1 MTGDKVVGKVNRE
14 KQLAKNT
21 VILSIGTLSSK
32 IFTFLLLPLYTTA
45 LSTEDYGNV
54 DVLQTVINLLVP
66 VITLQLSGAV
76 FRFLIGE
83 KEENGKEEVI
93 STSFAVVLINVLIFC
108 IAAIVVSQF
117 YSIQYFKLFLFSF
130 AASALYLMAQSVARG
145 FGHNV
150 TYSICSFLLVIVS
163 LVINIVLIV
172 GCGFKGESILIAL
185 GVSNLV
191 AALFIL
197 FKERIWNFISL
208 SRIKISRLKSLLSYS
223 LPLIPNAISWW
234 IANTSDRLLILFFLG
249 SSSNGIYAAANKI
262 PTIYTTIYNVF
273 NLAWTESVARCID
286 DDDKEK
292 FINGM
297 LEKSYR
303 FFGCLCLGIICC
315 MSIFFNWLIGKE
327 YAGSYNHIYI
337 LMVAI
342 FINSLCAMYGGIFTG
357 YKQSKIIG
365 TTTMLGAAFNFV
377 INLVAIRY
385 IGLYAAS
392 ISTLVSY
399 LIIMLMRI
407 YYANKLIKL
416 SFPKKYFFRMFLVGV
431 LVTYGYFKASLYVNV
446 AILVI
451 VSIWSFMENKNII
464 LGFLTEALKKVRR

>member
-1 MTGDKVVGKVNRE
+1 MGKVNRE

-21 VILSIGTLSSK
+21 LILSIGTLSSK

-45 LSTEDYGNV
+45 LTTEDYGNV
-54 DVLQTVINLLVP
+54 DVLQTIISLLVP

-83 KEENGKEEVI
+83 KEQEGKEEVI
-93 STSFAVVLINVLIFC
+93 STSFAIVLIN
-108 IAAIVVSQF
+108 IVVFCLIAIIVSRF
-117 YSIQYFKLFLFSF
+117 YSIQYFRLFLFSF
-130 AASALYLMAQSVARG
+130 TASALYLMAQSVARG

-150 TYSICSFLLVIVS
+150 TYSICSFLLVIIS
-163 LVINIVLIV
+163 LIINIVLIV
-172 GCGFKGESILIAL
+172 GLGFKGESILIAL

-191 AALFIL
+191 AAIFIML
-197 FKERIWNFISL
+197 KEQIWRFLAFSK
-208 SRIKISRLKSLLSYS
+208 IKVARLKEMLAYS

-273 NLAWTESVARCID
+273 NLAWTESVARSID

-297 LEKSYR
+297 LEKSYK

-315 MSIFFNWLIGKE
+315 MSVFFNWLIGKE
-327 YAGSYNHIYI
+327 YSSAYNHIYI
-337 LMVAI
+337 LMIAI

-365 TTTMLGAAFNFV
+365 TTTMLGAAANFV
-377 INLVAIRY
+377 INLVAIRF

-399 LIIMLMRI
+399 LIIMAVRA
-407 YYANKLIKL
+407 YYANKLVKL
-416 SFPKKYFFRMFLVGV
+416 SFPKMYFVRMILIGIVV
-431 LVTYGYFKASLYVNV
+431 SYGYFKASTSVNIG
-446 AILVI
+446 ILAM
-451 VSIWSFMENKNII
+451 VSVWAFVENKSLII
-464 LGFLTEALKKVRR
+464 GFLTEALKKVRKSR

>member
-1 MTGDKVVGKVNRE
+1 MGKVNRE

-21 VILSIGTLSSK
+21 LILSIGTLSSK

-45 LSTEDYGNV
+45 LTTQDYGNV
-54 DVLQTVINLLVP
+54 DVLQTIISLLVP

-83 KEENGKEEVI
+83 KEQEGKEEVI
-93 STSFAVVLINVLIFC
+93 STSFAIVLIN
-108 IAAIVVSQF
+108 IVVFCLIAIIVSRF
-117 YSIQYFKLFLFSF
+117 YSIQYFRLFLFSF
-130 AASALYLMAQSVARG
+130 TASALYLMAQSVARG

-150 TYSICSFLLVIVS
+150 TYSICSFLLVIIS
-163 LVINIVLIV
+163 LIINSVLIV
-172 GCGFKGESILIAL
+172 GLGFKGESILIAL

-191 AALFIL
+191 AAIFIML
-197 FKERIWNFISL
+197 KEQIWRFLAFSK
-208 SRIKISRLKSLLSYS
+208 IKVARLKEMLAYS

-273 NLAWTESVARCID
+273 NLAWTESVARSID

-297 LEKSYR
+297 LEKSYK

-315 MSIFFNWLIGKE
+315 MSVFFNWLIGKE
-327 YAGSYNHIYI
+327 YSSAYNHIYI
-337 LMVAI
+337 LMIAI

-365 TTTMLGAAFNFV
+365 TTTMLGAAANFV
-377 INLVAIRY
+377 IHLVAIRF

-399 LIIMLMRI
+399 LIIMAVRA
-407 YYANKLIKL
+407 YYANKLVKL
-416 SFPKKYFFRMFLVGV
+416 SFPKMYFVRMILIGIVV
-431 LVTYGYFKASLYVNV
+431 SYGYFKASISVNIG
-446 AILVI
+446 ILAM
-451 VSIWSFMENKNII
+451 VSVWAFVENKSLII
-464 LGFLTEALKKVRR
+464 GFLTEALKKVRKSR

>member
-1 MTGDKVVGKVNRE
+1 MGKVNRE

-21 VILSIGTLSSK
+21 LILSIGTLSSK

-45 LSTEDYGNV
+45 LTTEDYGNV
-54 DVLQTVINLLVP
+54 DVLQTIISLLVP

-83 KEENGKEEVI
+83 KEQEGKEEVI
-93 STSFAVVLINVLIFC
+93 STSFAIVLIN
-108 IAAIVVSQF
+108 IVVFCLIAIIVSRF
-117 YSIQYFKLFLFSF
+117 YSIQYFRLFLFSF
-130 AASALYLMAQSVARG
+130 TASALYLMAQSVARG

-150 TYSICSFLLVIVS
+150 TYSICSFLLVIIS
-163 LVINIVLIV
+163 LIINIVLIV
-172 GCGFKGESILIAL
+172 GLGFKGESILIAL

-191 AALFIL
+191 AAIFIML
-197 FKERIWNFISL
+197 KEQIWRFLAFSK
-208 SRIKISRLKSLLSYS
+208 IKVARLKEMLAYS

-273 NLAWTESVARCID
+273 NLAWTESVARSID

-297 LEKSYR
+297 LEKSYK

-315 MSIFFNWLIGKE
+315 MSVFFDWLIGKE
-327 YAGSYNHIYI
+327 YSSAYNHIYI
-337 LMVAI
+337 LMIAI

-365 TTTMLGAAFNFV
+365 TTTMLGAAANFV
-377 INLVAIRY
+377 INLVAIRF

-399 LIIMLMRI
+399 LIIMAVRA
-407 YYANKLIKL
+407 YYANKLVKL
-416 SFPKKYFFRMFLVGV
+416 SFPKMYFVRMILIGIVV
-431 LVTYGYFKASLYVNV
+431 SYGYFKASISVNIG
-446 AILVI
+446 ILAM
-451 VSIWSFMENKNII
+451 VSVWAFVENKSLII
-464 LGFLTEALKKVRR
+464 GFLTEALKKVRKSR

>member
-1 MTGDKVVGKVNRE
+1 MGKVNRE

-21 VILSIGTLSSK
+21 LILSIGTLSSK

-45 LSTEDYGNV
+45 LTTEDYGNV
-54 DVLQTVINLLVP
+54 DVLQTIISLLVP

-83 KEENGKEEVI
+83 KEQEGKEEVI
-93 STSFAVVLINVLIFC
+93 STSFAIVLINIIVFC
-108 IAAIVVSQF
+108 FIAIIISHF

-130 AASALYLMAQSVARG
+130 TASALYLMAQSVARG

-150 TYSICSFLLVIVS
+150 TYSICSFLLVIIS
-163 LVINIVLIV
+163 LIINIVLIV
-172 GCGFKGESILIAL
+172 GLGFKGKSILIAL

-191 AALFIL
+191 AAIFIML
-197 FKERIWNFISL
+197 KEQIWRFLAFS
-208 SRIKISRLKSLLSYS
+208 KINVARLKELLAYS
-223 LPLIPNAISWW
+223 LPLIPNAVSWW

-273 NLAWTESVARCID
+273 NLAWIESVARSID

-297 LEKSYR
+297 LEKSYK

-315 MSIFFNWLIGKE
+315 MSVFFNWLIGKE
-327 YAGSYNHIYI
+327 YSSAYNHIYI
-337 LMVAI
+337 LMIAI
-342 FINSLCAMYGGIFTG
+342 FMNSLCAMYGGIFTG

-365 TTTMLGAAFNFV
+365 TTTMVGAVANFV
-377 INLVAIRY
+377 INLVAIRF

-399 LIIMLMRI
+399 LIIMTVRA
-407 YYANKLIKL
+407 YYANKLVKL
-416 SFPKKYFFRMFLVGV
+416 SFPKMYFVRMV
-431 LVTYGYFKASLYVNV
+431 LIGIVVSYGYFKASTSVNIG
-446 AILVI
+446 ILAI
-451 VSIWSFMENKNII
+451 VSVWSFIENKGLII
-464 LGFLTEALKKVRR
+464 SFLTVAMKKVRKS

>member
-1 MTGDKVVGKVNRE
+1 MGKVNRE

-21 VILSIGTLSSK
+21 LILSIGTLSSK

-45 LSTEDYGNV
+45 LTTEDYGNV
-54 DVLQTVINLLVP
+54 DVLQTIISLLVP

-83 KEENGKEEVI
+83 KEQEGKEEVI
-93 STSFAVVLINVLIFC
+93 STSFAIVLIN
-108 IAAIVVSQF
+108 IVVFCLIAIIVSRF
-117 YSIQYFKLFLFSF
+117 YSIQYFRLFLFSF
-130 AASALYLMAQSVARG
+130 TASALYLMAQSVARG

-150 TYSICSFLLVIVS
+150 TYSICSFLLVIIS
-163 LVINIVLIV
+163 LIINIVLIV
-172 GCGFKGESILIAL
+172 GLGFKGESILIAS

-191 AALFIL
+191 AAIFIML
-197 FKERIWNFISL
+197 KEQIWRFLAFSK
-208 SRIKISRLKSLLSYS
+208 IKVARLKEMLAYS

-273 NLAWTESVARCID
+273 NLAWTESVARSID

-297 LEKSYR
+297 LEKSHK

-315 MSIFFNWLIGKE
+315 ISVFFNWLIGKE
-327 YAGSYNHIYI
+327 YSSAYNHIYI
-337 LMVAI
+337 LMIAI

-365 TTTMLGAAFNFV
+365 TTTMLGAAANFV
-377 INLVAIRY
+377 INLVAIRF

-399 LIIMLMRI
+399 LIIMAVRA
-407 YYANKLIKL
+407 YYANKLVKL
-416 SFPKKYFFRMFLVGV
+416 SFPKMYFVRMILIGIVV
-431 LVTYGYFKASLYVNV
+431 SYGYFKASTSVNIG
-446 AILVI
+446 ILAM
-451 VSIWSFMENKNII
+451 VSVWAFVENKSLII
-464 LGFLTEALKKVRR
+464 GFLTEALKKVRKSR

>member
-1 MTGDKVVGKVNRE
+1 MGKVNRE

-21 VILSIGTLSSK
+21 LILSIGTLSSK

-45 LSTEDYGNV
+45 LTTEDYGNV
-54 DVLQTVINLLVP
+54 DVLQTIISLLVP
-66 VITLQLSGAV
+66 IITLQLSSAV
-76 FRFLIGE
+76 FRFLIVE
-83 KEENGKEEVI
+83 KKREGIEKVI
-93 STSFAVVLINVLIFC
+93 STSFAIVLINIIVFCLI
-108 IAAIVVSQF
+108 AIIISRF
-117 YSIQYFKLFLFSF
+117 YLIQYFKLFLFSF
-130 AASALYLMAQSVARG
+130 ISSALYLMAQGVARG

-150 TYSICSFLLVIVS
+150 TYSICSFLIVVVS
-163 LVINIVLIV
+163 LIINIVLIV
-172 GCGFKGESILIAL
+172 GLGFKGESILIAL
-185 GVSNLV
+185 GVSNFV
-191 AALFIL
+191 AAIFIIL
-197 FKERIWNFISL
+197 KEQIWRFL
-208 SRIKISRLKSLLSYS
+208 ALGKIKVTMLKELLAYS
-223 LPLIPNAISWW
+223 LPLIPNAVSWW

-297 LEKSYR
+297 LEKSYK

-315 MSIFFNWLIGKE
+315 MSVAFNWLIGKE
-327 YAGSYNHIYI
+327 YSSAYNHIYI
-337 LMVAI
+337 LMIAI

-365 TTTMLGAAFNFV
+365 TTTMLGAVANFA
-377 INLVAIRY
+377 INLFAIRF

-399 LIIMLMRI
+399 VIIMIVRA
-407 YYANKLIKL
+407 YYVNKLIKL
-416 SFPKKYFFRMFLVGV
+416 SFPKMYFVRMV
-431 LVTYGYFKASLYVNV
+431 LIGTIVSCGYFKANTTINV
-446 AILVI
+446 GILVI
-451 VSIWSFMENKNII
+451 VSVWSFVENKDLII
-464 LGFLTEALKKVRR
+464 GFLTEALKKVRKS

>member
-1 MTGDKVVGKVNRE
+1 MGKVNRE

-21 VILSIGTLSSK
+21 LILSIGTLSSK

-45 LSTEDYGNV
+45 LTTEDYGNV
-54 DVLQTVINLLVP
+54 DVLQTIINLLVP

-83 KEENGKEEVI
+83 KEQDGKREVI
-93 STSFAVVLINVLIFC
+93 STAFMVVLINIIIFS
-108 IAAIVVSQF
+108 IVAVAVNHF
-117 YSIQYFKLFLFSF
+117 RPIQYFDLFLFSF
-130 AASALYLMAQSVARG
+130 IASALYLISQSVARG

-163 LVINIVLIV
+163 LVTNIVLIV
-172 GCGFKGESILIAL
+172 GLHFKGESILIAL
-185 GVSNLV
+185 GVSNFA

-197 FKERIWNFISL
+197 LKEQIWRFMSFGK
-208 SRIKISRLKSLLSYS
+208 IKITRLKELLGYS

-234 IANTSDRLLILFFLG
+234 VANTSDRLLILFFLG

-273 NLAWTESVARCID
+273 NMAWTESVARCIE

-315 MSIFFNWLIGKE
+315 MSIFFNWMIGKE
-327 YAGSYNHIYI
+327 YADSYNHIYI
-337 LMVAI
+337 LMIAI

-357 YKQSKIIG
+357 YKQSKTIG
-365 TTTMLGAAFNFV
+365 TTTLLGAAVNFLFN
-377 INLVAIRY
+377 LLAIRL

-399 LIIMLMRI
+399 VVIMIVRA
-407 YYANKLIKL
+407 YHANKLVKL
-416 SFPKKYFFRMFLVGV
+416 SFPKMYFIRMLLVGI
-431 LVTYGYFKASLYVNV
+431 LVSYGYFKKNTPLNIG
-446 AILVI
+446 ILAI
-451 VSIWSFMENKNII
+451 VSIWSFIENRNVIM
-464 LGFLTEALKKVRR
+464 GFATAIVKKVRKE

>member
-1 MTGDKVVGKVNRE
+1 MGKVNRE

-21 VILSIGTLSSK
+21 LILSIGTLSSK

-45 LSTEDYGNV
+45 LTTQDYGNV
-54 DVLQTVINLLVP
+54 DVLQTIISLLVP

-83 KEENGKEEVI
+83 KEQEGKEEVI
-93 STSFAVVLINVLIFC
+93 STSFAIVLIN
-108 IAAIVVSQF
+108 IVVFCLIAIIVSRF
-117 YSIQYFKLFLFSF
+117 YSIQYFRLFLFSF
-130 AASALYLMAQSVARG
+130 TASALYLMAQSVARG

-150 TYSICSFLLVIVS
+150 TYSICSFLLVIIS
-163 LVINIVLIV
+163 LIINIVLIV
-172 GCGFKGESILIAL
+172 GLGFKGESILIAL

-191 AALFIL
+191 AAIFIML
-197 FKERIWNFISL
+197 KEQIWRFLAFSK
-208 SRIKISRLKSLLSYS
+208 IKVARLKEMLAYS

-273 NLAWTESVARCID
+273 NLAWTESVARSID

-297 LEKSYR
+297 LEKSYK

-315 MSIFFNWLIGKE
+315 MSVFFNWLIGKE
-327 YAGSYNHIYI
+327 YSSAYNHIYI
-337 LMVAI
+337 LMIAI

-365 TTTMLGAAFNFV
+365 TTTMLGAAANFV
-377 INLVAIRY
+377 INLVAIRF

-399 LIIMLMRI
+399 LIIMAVRA
-407 YYANKLIKL
+407 YYANKLVKL
-416 SFPKKYFFRMFLVGV
+416 SFPKMYFVRMILIGIVV
-431 LVTYGYFKASLYVNV
+431 SYGYFKASISVNIG
-446 AILVI
+446 ILAM
-451 VSIWSFMENKNII
+451 VSVWAFVENKSLII
-464 LGFLTEALKKVRR
+464 GFLTEALKKVRKSR

>member
-1 MTGDKVVGKVNRE
+1 MGKVNRE

-21 VILSIGTLSSK
+21 LILSIGTLSSK

-45 LSTEDYGNV
+45 LTTEDYGNV
-54 DVLQTVINLLVP
+54 DVLQTIINLLVP

-83 KEENGKEEVI
+83 KEQEGKEEVI
-93 STSFAVVLINVLIFC
+93 STSFMAVLINIVIFN
-108 IAAIVVSQF
+108 IVATVVNYF
-117 YSIQYFKLFLFSF
+117 HPIQYFNLFLFSF
-130 AASALYLMAQSVARG
+130 IASALYLISQSVARG

-150 TYSICSFLLVIVS
+150 TYSICSFLLVIIS
-163 LVINIVLIV
+163 LVTNIVLIV
-172 GCGFKGESILIAL
+172 GLHFKGESILIAL
-185 GVSNLV
+185 GVSNFV

-197 FKERIWNFISL
+197 LKEQIWRFISF
-208 SRIKISRLKSLLSYS
+208 SKIKISRLKELLGYS

-234 IANTSDRLLILFFLG
+234 VANTSDRLLILFFLG

-273 NLAWTESVARCID
+273 NMAWTESVARCID

-315 MSIFFNWLIGKE
+315 MSIFFNWMIGKE
-327 YAGSYNHIYI
+327 YADSYNHIYI

-357 YKQSKIIG
+357 YKRSKTIG
-365 TTTMLGAAFNFV
+365 TTTMLGAAVNFLFN
-377 INLVAIRY
+377 LLAIRF

-399 LIIMLMRI
+399 VVIMIVRA
-407 YYANKLIKL
+407 YHANKLVKL
-416 SFPKKYFFRMFLVGV
+416 SFSKMYFIRMLLVGI
-431 LVTYGYFKASLYVNV
+431 LVSYGYFKKNNPLNIG
-446 AILVI
+446 ILAI
-451 VSIWSFMENKNII
+451 VSIWSFIENRNVIM
-464 LGFLTEALKKVRR
+464 GFAAEIVKKVRKS

>member
-1 MTGDKVVGKVNRE
+1 MGKVNRE

-21 VILSIGTLSSK
+21 LILSIGTLSSK

-45 LSTEDYGNV
+45 LTTQDYGNV
-54 DVLQTVINLLVP
+54 DVLQTIISLLVP

-83 KEENGKEEVI
+83 KEQEGKEEVI
-93 STSFAVVLINVLIFC
+93 STSFAIVLIN
-108 IAAIVVSQF
+108 IVVFCLIAIIVSRF
-117 YSIQYFKLFLFSF
+117 YSIQYFRLFLFSF
-130 AASALYLMAQSVARG
+130 TASALYLMAQSVARG

-150 TYSICSFLLVIVS
+150 TYSICSFLLVIIS
-163 LVINIVLIV
+163 LIINIVLIV
-172 GCGFKGESILIAL
+172 GLGFKGESILIAL

-191 AALFIL
+191 AAIFIML
-197 FKERIWNFISL
+197 KEQIWRFLAFSK
-208 SRIKISRLKSLLSYS
+208 IKVARLKEMLAYS

-273 NLAWTESVARCID
+273 NLAWTESVARSID

-297 LEKSYR
+297 LEKSYK

-315 MSIFFNWLIGKE
+315 MSVFFNWLIGKE
-327 YAGSYNHIYI
+327 YSSAYNHIYI
-337 LMVAI
+337 LMIAI

-365 TTTMLGAAFNFV
+365 TTTMLGAAANFV
-377 INLVAIRY
+377 IHLVAIRF

-399 LIIMLMRI
+399 LIIMAVRA
-407 YYANKLIKL
+407 YYANKLVKL
-416 SFPKKYFFRMFLVGV
+416 SFPKMYFVRMILIGIVV
-431 LVTYGYFKASLYVNV
+431 SYGYFKASISVNIG
-446 AILVI
+446 ILAM
-451 VSIWSFMENKNII
+451 VSVWAFVENKSLII
-464 LGFLTEALKKVRR
+464 GFLTEALKKVRKSR

>member
-1 MTGDKVVGKVNRE
+1 MGKVNRE

-21 VILSIGTLSSK
+21 LILSIGTLSSK

-45 LSTEDYGNV
+45 LTTEDYGNV
-54 DVLQTVINLLVP
+54 DVLQTIISLLVP

-83 KEENGKEEVI
+83 KEQEGKEEVI
-93 STSFAVVLINVLIFC
+93 STSFAIVLIN
-108 IAAIVVSQF
+108 IVVFCLIAIIVSRF
-117 YSIQYFKLFLFSF
+117 YSIQYFRLFLFSF
-130 AASALYLMAQSVARG
+130 TASALYLMAQSVARG

-150 TYSICSFLLVIVS
+150 TYSICSFLLVIIS
-163 LVINIVLIV
+163 LIINIVLIV
-172 GCGFKGESILIAL
+172 GLGFKGESILIAL

-191 AALFIL
+191 AAIFIML
-197 FKERIWNFISL
+197 KEQIWRFLAFSK
-208 SRIKISRLKSLLSYS
+208 IKVARLKEMLAYS

-273 NLAWTESVARCID
+273 NLAWTESVARSID

-297 LEKSYR
+297 LEKSYK

-315 MSIFFNWLIGKE
+315 MSVFFNWLIGKE
-327 YAGSYNHIYI
+327 YSSAYNHIYI
-337 LMVAI
+337 LMIAI

-365 TTTMLGAAFNFV
+365 TTTMLGAAANFV
-377 INLVAIRY
+377 INLVAIRF

-399 LIIMLMRI
+399 LIIMAVRA
-407 YYANKLIKL
+407 YYANKLVKL
-416 SFPKKYFFRMFLVGV
+416 SFPKMYFVRMILIGIVV
-431 LVTYGYFKASLYVNV
+431 SYGYFKASISVNIG
-446 AILVI
+446 ILAM
-451 VSIWSFMENKNII
+451 VSVWAFVENKSLII
-464 LGFLTEALKKVRR
+464 GFLTEALKKVRKSR

>member
-1 MTGDKVVGKVNRE
+1 MGKVNRE

-21 VILSIGTLSSK
+21 LILSIGTLSSK
-32 IFTFLLLPLYTTA
+32 VFTFLLFPLYTTA
-45 LSTEDYGNV
+45 LTTEDYGNV
-54 DVLQTVINLLVP
+54 DVLQTIISLLVP

-83 KEENGKEEVI
+83 KEQEGKEEVI
-93 STSFAVVLINVLIFC
+93 STSFAIVLINIIVFCLI
-108 IAAIVVSQF
+108 AIIISRF

-130 AASALYLMAQSVARG
+130 TASALYLMAQSVARG

-150 TYSICSFLLVIVS
+150 TYSICSFLLVIIS
-163 LVINIVLIV
+163 LIINIVLIV
-172 GCGFKGESILIAL
+172 GLGFKGESILIAL

-191 AALFIL
+191 AAIFIML
-197 FKERIWNFISL
+197 KEQIWRFLAFSK
-208 SRIKISRLKSLLSYS
+208 IKVARLKELLAYS
-223 LPLIPNAISWW
+223 LPLIPNAVSWW

-273 NLAWTESVARCID
+273 NLAWIESVARCID

-297 LEKSYR
+297 LEKSYK

-315 MSIFFNWLIGKE
+315 MSVFFNWLIGKE
-327 YAGSYNHIYI
+327 YANAYNHIYI

-365 TTTMLGAAFNFV
+365 TTTMVGAVANFV
-377 INLVAIRY
+377 INLVAIRF

-399 LIIMLMRI
+399 LIIMAVRA

-416 SFPKKYFFRMFLVGV
+416 SFPKMYFVRMV
-431 LVTYGYFKASLYVNV
+431 LIGAIVSYGYFKASTPVNIG
-446 AILVI
+446 ILLM
-451 VSIWSFMENKNII
+451 VSVWSFIENKGLII
-464 LGFLTEALKKVRR
+464 SFLTVAMKKVRKS